1 MGVFICPCKL
11 FDKVYESCDSDKYKK
26 LMNVYESK
34 GLEVVRIKDND
45 KCEPFES
52 GVYVYETCEPTM
64 DMSYGTNLDFT
75 DCLRD
80 FYDDYDGDEPDK
92 LGTFLT
98 TTDNSNTDGCISYV
112 IAKDMLEEFEE
123 GLKNG
128 IEAYIYKRYGE
139 DYGNLI
145 WYNYRQYMGVLRAC
159 VDNSCII
166 WYK

>member
-11 FDKVYESCDSDKYKK
+11 CNKVSDSYDFDDYQK
-26 LMNVYESK
+26 LMDEYENK
-34 GLEVVRIKDND
+34 GMELVRIRDDD

-52 GVYVYETCEPTM
+52 GIYVYETCKPTM
-64 DMSYGTNLDFT
+64 DMSYGTNLDFV

-80 FYDDYDGDEPDK
+80 FYGETDK
-92 LGTFLT
+92 IGSFLT
-98 TTDNSNTDGCISYV
+98 TTDNSNIDGCISYIV
-112 IAKDMLEEFEE
+112 AKDMLEEFKE

-128 IEAYIYKRYGE
+128 VKAYIYERYGE

-145 WYNYRQYMGVLRAC
+145 WYNYRQYMRVLKVC

-166 WYK
+166 RYK

>member
-11 FDKVYESCDSDKYKK
+11 CNKVSDSIDFDEYQK
-26 LMNVYESK
+26 LMDEYESK
-34 GLEVVRIKDND
+34 GMELVRIRDND

-52 GVYVYETCEPTM
+52 GIYVYETCKPTM
-64 DMSYGTNLDFT
+64 DMSYGTNLDFI

-80 FYDDYDGDEPDK
+80 FYDETDK
-92 LGTFLT
+92 IGSFST
-98 TTDNSNTDGCISYV
+98 TTDNSNTDGCISYG
-112 IAKDMLEEFEE
+112 IAKDMLEEFDE

-128 IEAYIYKRYGE
+128 VEAYIYERYGE

-145 WYNYRQYMGVLRAC
+145 WYNYRQYMGVLKAC

-166 WYK
+166 RYK